1 MNRPGI
7 PLRARMRLPRFRA
20 KNFSTCTRSP
30 TARGSSHASH
40 SPWDDVAFSSTEGDR
55 HLGIR
60 PVSQLNTWPVVSP
73 VNASRRPS
81 RDAAHHSGSGR
92 MASPYPMGDFHLLFF
107 ASFLAH
113 SVVGQKLKSSMRA
126 YVFCSYPNSG
136 HSSGRRLRQLCAN
149 TGSRHSYYRWT
160 GRSGSRRILFSG
172 SPEGSGQFSDIL

>member
-1 MNRPGI
+1 MQ
-7 PLRARMRLPRFRA
+7 A
-20 KNFSTCTRSP
+20 STS
-30 TARGSSHASH
+30 
-40 SPWDDVAFSSTEGDR
+40 WDDVAFSSTERDR

-113 SVVGQKLKSSMRA
+113 SELGQKQKSAITTAMSASPPIATTLRTSRE
-126 YVFCSYPNSG
+126 V
-136 HSSGRRLRQLCAN
+136 RLVSISEVTSQFW
-149 TGSRHSYYRWT
+149 SRPRHQPRT
-160 GRSGSRRILFSG
+160 SRTKVV
-172 SPEGSGQFSDIL
+172 